1 MRIALAVLALSFAV
15 AAPADA
21 QSPGVNGNLVFERAG
36 GLWAVGTE
44 ALVNVAQPT
53 RLVAA
58 GRDPAWS
65 ARASGLAYSS
75 GQGSSRDIW
84 SIGVPVS
91 GKPRRLTR
99 EPGADSSPTWSP
111 GGGWIAFTSRR
122 YGSSDVWVM
131 HADGTVPRVTA
142 GEPDVVERQ
151 PAWSP
156 DGDWIAFASNRE
168 GSFAIWI
175 MRPNGTDARQL
186 AAVGGY
192 AADPTWSPDSQ
203 RIAFAAGNARS
214 THIVSVDV
222 ATGTDVQTIT
232 PPGSGDR
239 SPAWSPD
246 GLQILF
252 THRNQGL
259 WVAGATG
266 AGGARAALT
275 AEAGTPTRVQAG
287 RNADWGLLPRP
298 STPRPGDSVTVAPT
312 DDIMVKV
319 PGSEELVPL
328 DRKAQLPVDTRIE
341 TGDAAVDVVAAA
353 PTGPNTS
360 ARLKGRFTYT
370 QDPVDLTNELKLSAG
385 GCATDG
391 RAAASKAIYDNG
403 YVSTKAKGPWKQSG
417 PHSNGTS
424 RRTAWYMKVTCDKE
438 ITVVVEGDVD
448 VRDDDFAFPILVS
461 AGQCY
466 VHPSPDG
473 RPLAGTCGA
482 NLEAVTPPPAP

>member
-1 MRIALAVLALSFAV
+1 LAA
-15 AAPADA
+15 AAPAQA
-21 QSPGVNGNLVFERAG
+21 QSPGVNGNLVYEHAG
-36 GLWAVGTE
+36 GLWAVGTD
-44 ALVNVAQPT
+44 ALVNVPQPT
-53 RLVAA
+53 KLVAA

-65 ARASGLAYSS
+65 ARASGLAYSA
-75 GQGSSRDIW
+75 GTGRSRDIY
-84 SIGVPVS
+84 SIGVPVT

-131 HADGTVPRVTA
+131 HADGTVPRVIA
-142 GEPDVVERQ
+142 GEPGVVERQ

-168 GSFAIWI
+168 GSFAIWV
-175 MRPNGTDARQL
+175 MRPNGTDARML
-186 AAVGGY
+186 ATAGTY
-192 AADPTWSPDSQ
+192 AADPTWSPDGK
-203 RIAFAAGNARS
+203 RVAFAAGNARAS
-214 THIVSVDV
+214 HIVSVDA
-222 ATGTDVQTIT
+222 ATGTDLQTIT
-232 PPGSGDR
+232 PSGSGDR
-239 SPAWSPD
+239 GPAWSPD

-252 THRNQGL
+252 TRRNQSL
-259 WVAGATG
+259 WVADAQGPT
-266 AGGARAALT
+266 GARAALT
-275 AEAGTPTRVQAG
+275 AAAGTPTRVQSG

-298 STPRPGDSVTVAPT
+298 STPQAGESVKAAPT
-312 DDIMVKV
+312 GDIKVKV

-341 TGDAAVDVVAAA
+341 TGDAAVDLVAAA

-360 ARLKGRFTYT
+360 ARIKGRFTYT
-370 QDPVDLTNELKLSAG
+370 QNPDDLTNDVQLR
-385 GCATDG
+385 ATDCPAKG
-391 RAAASKAIYDNG
+391 QASASRVAYDSA
-403 YVSTKAKGPWKQSG
+403 YVATKAAGRWRQSG
-417 PHSNGTS
+417 QHSNGTS
-424 RRTAWYMKVTCDKE
+424 RRTEWYMKVTCDRE

-448 VRDDDFAFPILVS
+448 VRDDDFPFTILVS

-482 NLEAVTPPPAP
+482 NLDAVTPPPVR

>member
-1 MRIALAVLALSFAV
+1 MRIAVAALALALAV
-15 AAPADA
+15 AAPAQA
-21 QSPGVNGNLVFERAG
+21 QSPGVNGNLVYEHAG
-36 GLWAVGTE
+36 GLWTVGTD
-44 ALVNVAQPT
+44 ALVNVAKPT
-53 RLVAA
+53 LLVA

-65 ARASGLAYSS
+65 ARASRLAYSS
-75 GQGSSRDIW
+75 GRGRSRDLY
-84 SIGVPVS
+84 SIAVPVD
-91 GKPRRLTR
+91 GKARRLTR
-99 EPGADSSPTWSP
+99 EAGADTSPTWSP

-122 YGSSDVWVM
+122 YGNSDVWVM

-142 GEPDVVERQ
+142 GGPDVERQ

-156 DGDWIAFASNRE
+156 DGDWIAFASNRG
-168 GSFAIWI
+168 GSYAIWI
-175 MRPNGTDARQL
+175 MRPNGADARQL
-186 AAVGGY
+186 AAVGTYG
-192 AADPTWSPDSQ
+192 ANPTWSPDSK

-214 THIVSVDV
+214 PHIVSVDV
-222 ATGTDVQTIT
+222 ATGADVQTIT
-232 PPGSGDR
+232 PSGSGDR
-239 SPAWSPD
+239 APAWSPD
-246 GLQILF
+246 GRQILF
-252 THRNQGL
+252 TRRNQNL
-259 WVAGATG
+259 WVAD
-266 AGGARAALT
+266 AGGARAAI
-275 AEAGTPTRVQAG
+275 AADPGTPTRVQSG

-298 STPRPGDSVTVAPT
+298 STPLAGDSVTAAPT
-312 DDIMVKV
+312 DDIEVQV

-328 DRKAQLPVDTRIE
+328 DRNAQLPVDTRIE
-341 TGDAAVDVVAAA
+341 TGDAAVDLVAA
-353 PTGPNTS
+353 GPAGSNTS

-370 QDPVDLTNELKLSAG
+370 QDPNTLTNELKLSAS
-385 GCATDG
+385 GCTTGD

-417 PHSNGTS
+417 PHSNGSS

-482 NLEAVTPPPAP
+482 NLEAVTPPATR